1 MFVYKKK
8 PGNVFPAVPA
18 GSNPKKF
25 RIVVSGKDFD
35 ANAQLLVNGTPL
47 ALDSASTTELVGR
60 FTRDML
66 AAPGELTVQ
75 VKNSTGKLSN
85 TVKLSVVP

>member
-8 PGNVFPAVPA
+8 RGNVFPAVPA

-25 RIVVSGKDFD
+25 HLVVSGTDFD
-35 ANAQLLVNGTPL
+35 ASAQLLVNGT
-47 ALDSASTTELVGR
+47 ALLIESASTTEIVGR
-60 FTRDML
+60 FTREML

-85 TVKLSVVP
+85 TVKVSVVP